1 MSEFASSWPPPR
13 IESTR
18 LLLRPPVYDDGPSLH
33 EVLGDPEVCQF
44 LPYTATASPA
54 LTRHAIA
61 LWTAAAGTGVTTYA
75 ICLRTAIRQ
84 PFGLVQAQRK
94 ADQPED
100 VELGLMLASRAWGR
114 GFAREALAALCLAAP
129 PSPTIRFWGS
139 VDADNRKAIAMLSK
153 LGLAPPVSDPA
164 SRVHPSLSP
173 DKRDCLVF
181 ECLLPLR
188 SGS

>member
-1 MSEFASSWPPPR
+1 MPVPAWPPPR

-33 EVLGDPEVCQF
+33 DVLGDPEVCRF
-44 LPYTATASPA
+44 LPYPATASLA
-54 LTRHAIA
+54 FTRRAIA
-61 LWTAAAGTGVTTYA
+61 LWTAAAETGVTTYA

-84 PFGLVQAQRK
+84 PFGLVQAQRGEG
-94 ADQPED
+94 DPD
-100 VELGLMLASRAWGR
+100 FELGVMLASRAWGR
-114 GFAREALAALCLAAP
+114 GFAREALTALCIAAP

-139 VDADNRKAIAMLSK
+139 VDAENRKAIAMLSK
-153 LGLAPPVSDPA
+153 IGLASPVRDPA
-164 SRVHPSLSP
+164 SRVHPSLSK

-188 SGS
+188 PGS